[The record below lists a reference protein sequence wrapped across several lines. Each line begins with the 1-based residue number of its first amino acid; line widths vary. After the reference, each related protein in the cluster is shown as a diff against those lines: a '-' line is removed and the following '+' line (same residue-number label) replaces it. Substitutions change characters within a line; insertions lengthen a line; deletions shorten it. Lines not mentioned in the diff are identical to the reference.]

1 MAFAFRNN
9 KRKNIIR
16 HERGSKAGGT
26 LYLCAKLKSPV
37 TIEEAD
43 YAVRGEILSLWVRFN
58 KNMIS
63 EKEVYLFEMRSGY
76 IPTHRAEFPIFNWDN
91 KAEVIGTAVAYRNGE
106 VRLYFKAVQTS
117 ALAFYMTFITE
128 SVDR

>member
-1 MAFAFRNN
+1 MAYAFRNN

-43 YAVRGEILSLWVRFN
+43 YAVRGDMMSLWVRFN
-58 KNMIS
+58 KNMIAD
-63 EKEVYLFEMRSGY
+63 KEVYLFEMRSGY

-91 KAEVIGTAVAYRNGE
+91 KAEVIGTAVAYRSGD
-106 VRLYFKAVQTS
+106 VRLYFKAVPTS
-117 ALAFYMTFITE
+117 ALAFYMSYVIE